1 MVLQMLHYVGVA
13 EDKVYGY
20 FLLLRQG
27 TGGNI
32 ACFLM
37 IRRLEWDGLFFV
49 PSDQKLPSLYLLD
62 SIVKNIGRDYIK
74 YFAARLPEGHPGAA
88 GLRNKP
94 FPHYDDLAHV
104 FGKDRATGF
113 SAEGPS
119 DTAQTVDREEA
130 EENEDLYD
138 TNDSLASTQGP
149 PVAASLASTQGPP
162 IARSSDNPSGTSTST
177 STKRKKGKKSDPV
190 FMQLVDNLSNMGK
203 VYEGATESMKKL
215 AETFKHEADGADR
228 RMKVHEELIFAGGG
242 LTDEEIVKVGGI
254 ITADCN
260 KTDYFFTLGGH
271 FKKLYVYSLLQKRL

>member
-1 MVLQMLHYVGVA
+1 MVFNGDLECLENTRMDRHSFHRLCDMLKTTGRLSATRNMNVEEMVA
-13 EDKVYGY
+13 M
-20 FLLLRQG
+20 FLH
-27 TGGNI
+27 I
-32 ACFLM
+32 VAH
-37 IRRLEWDGLFFV
+37 D
-49 PSDQKLPSLYLLD
+49 
-62 SIVKNIGRDYIK
+62 VKNK
-74 YFAARLPEGHPGAA
+74 GHPGAA

-162 IARSSDNPSGTSTST
+162 IARSSDNPSG
-177 STKRKKGKKSDPV
+177 
-190 FMQLVDNLSNMGK
+190 
-203 VYEGATESMKKL
+203 ATESMKKL

>member
-1 MVLQMLHYVGVA
+1 M
-13 EDKVYGY
+13 
-20 FLLLRQG
+20 
-27 TGGNI
+27 
-32 ACFLM
+32 
-37 IRRLEWDGLFFV
+37 RLGHHLWITAISHEAHHEGL
-49 PSDQKLPSLYLLD
+49 
-62 SIVKNIGRDYIK
+62 
-74 YFAARLPEGHPGAA
+74 GHPDAA
-88 GLRNKP
+88 SLRNKP

-119 DTAQTVDREEA
+119 DMVQTVDREEA

-138 TNDSLASTQGP
+138 TDDSLASTQGP
-149 PVAASLASTQGPP
+149 PVAG
-162 IARSSDNPSGTSTST
+162 SSDNPSGA
-177 STKRKKGKKSDPV
+177 TK
-190 FMQLVDNLSNMGK
+190 
-203 VYEGATESMKKL
+203 SMKKL